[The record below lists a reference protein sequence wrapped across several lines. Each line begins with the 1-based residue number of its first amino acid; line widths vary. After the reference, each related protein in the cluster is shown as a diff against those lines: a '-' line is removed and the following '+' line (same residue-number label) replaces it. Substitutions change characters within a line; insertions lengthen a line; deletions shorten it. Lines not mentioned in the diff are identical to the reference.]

1 MKTNEHN
8 FWPFT
13 PKVSIITAVVVLLA
27 LLLITGLLRTYT
39 GWPADSSGNTVLIG
53 IFILSLLPIVLA
65 ILNVVIERG
74 GTIGYGDLK
83 IDFSKIEQLSNSG
96 FTVPANIGVRGEYVA
111 DSGTSNILETLRA
124 ATASGVA
131 VIDLEDGHAWW
142 ETRLLVLLAGA
153 DRLKKPDKIVFIA
166 TDEAKQQTYLG
177 WARPSDL
184 LEQLLKED
192 PRYLKGLY
200 SSRAAAAQWALLGPL
215 QPVPPNNNYYMI
227 PPPPPWMQGTL
238 ALSHSWMAF
247 STTTGLPNELLAEQ
261 LLQHELGEIIENTG
275 GAKHISIVHLDEVF
289 KPVLIKKQIDK
300 NWSNE
305 QQTNALFSN
314 EEPVIVITESGKY
327 SAIVS
332 TQSLCN
338 EVLKGIMDNK
348 KR

>member
-1 MKTNEHN
+1 MKPHDHS

-13 PKVSIITAVVVLLA
+13 PKVSIITAVVVLLV
-27 LLLITGLLRTYT
+27 LLLITGVLRTYT
-39 GWPADSSGNTVLIG
+39 GWPGDSSGNTILIG

-65 ILNVVIERG
+65 ILDVVIERG
-74 GTIGYGDLK
+74 GSIGYGDLK
-83 IDFSKIEQLSNSG
+83 IDFSKIQQASNSG

-124 ATASGVA
+124 ATSSGVA

-153 DRLKKPDKIVFIA
+153 DRIKKPDKIVFTA
-166 TDEAKQQTYLG
+166 TDEARQQTYLG
-177 WARPSDL
+177 WARPGDL

-192 PRYLKGLY
+192 PRYLKSFY
-200 SSRAAAAQWALLGPL
+200 ASRAAAAQWALLGPL
-215 QPVPPNNNYYMI
+215 ELVPPFSYYVI
-227 PPPPPWMQGTL
+227 PPPPPWMQGAL
-238 ALSHSWMAF
+238 ALNHSWMAF
-247 STTTGLPNELLAEQ
+247 STNTGLPNELLAEQ
-261 LLQHELGEIIENTG
+261 LLQHELGEAIENTG
-275 GAKHISIVHLDEVF
+275 GAKHISIVHLDEIF

-305 QQTNALFSN
+305 EQTKALFAN
-314 EEPVIVITESGKY
+314 EEPFIVITESRRY

-332 TQSLCN
+332 TQSLYN
-338 EVLKGIMDNK
+338 EVLKGITDS

>member
-1 MKTNEHN
+1 MKTSEHS

-27 LLLITGLLRTYT
+27 LLLITSLLRTYT

-53 IFILSLLPIVLA
+53 IFIVSLLPIVLA

-96 FTVPANIGVRGEYVA
+96 FTVPANIGVRGQYVA

-153 DRLKKPDKIVFIA
+153 DRLKKPDKIVFTA
-166 TDEAKQQTYLG
+166 TVEAKQQIYLG
-177 WARPSDL
+177 WARPGDL

-192 PRYLKGLY
+192 PRYLKSFY
-200 SSRAAAAQWALLGPL
+200 AARAAAAQWALLGPL
-215 QPVPPNNNYYMI
+215 TPLPPTNYYSI
-227 PPPPPWMQGTL
+227 PPAPPWMQGIL
-238 ALSHSWMAF
+238 ALNHSWMAF
-247 STTTGLPNELLAEQ
+247 STITGLPNELLTEQ
-261 LLQHELGEIIENTG
+261 LLQHDLGETIENKG
-275 GAKHISIVHLDEVF
+275 EARHINIVHLDEVF
-289 KPVLIKKQIDK
+289 SPVLIKKQIDK
-300 NWSNE
+300 NWGNQE
-305 QQTNALFSN
+305 QTNALFAA
-314 EEPVIVITESGKY
+314 EEPFIAITENAKY

-332 TQSLCN
+332 TQSLYN
-338 EVLKGIMDNK
+338 EVLRGMMDNK
-348 KR
+348 K